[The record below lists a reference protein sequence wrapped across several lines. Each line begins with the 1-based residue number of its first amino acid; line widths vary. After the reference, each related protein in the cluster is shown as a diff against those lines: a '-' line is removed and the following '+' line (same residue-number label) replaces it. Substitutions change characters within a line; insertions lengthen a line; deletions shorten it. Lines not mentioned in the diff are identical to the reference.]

1 MGTEAFLF
9 YFYSMNDLPLN
20 ANYWN
25 DRYQHQQT
33 GWDVGYVSTPLK
45 EYIDQLSNK
54 DIAILIPGCG
64 NSYEA
69 AYLLQQ
75 GFNNITLIDI
85 SPLLTQ
91 QLAEKFSTY
100 PGNRLN
106 IITGNF
112 FALEGQYDLIL
123 EQTFF
128 CALDPSL
135 RKAYVQKMH
144 SLLKP
149 GGKLV
154 GVLFDREFEGGPPF
168 GGSQEEYKGLFA
180 PLFNIQ
186 VLAPCYN
193 SIKPRAGA
201 EVFII
206 ASK

>member
-1 MGTEAFLF
+1 
-9 YFYSMNDLPLN
+9 MNDLPLD

-25 DRYQHQQT
+25 GRYQQHQT
-33 GWDVGYVSTPLK
+33 GWDVGQVSTPLK
-45 EYIDQLSNK
+45 EYVDQLTIKN
-54 DIAILIPGCG
+54 IAILIPGCG

-69 AYLLQQ
+69 EYLVQQ
-75 GFNNITLIDI
+75 GFDNITLIDI

-91 QLAEKFSTY
+91 QLAEKFSAY
-100 PGNRLN
+100 LGNRLN
-106 IITGNF
+106 IITGDF

-128 CALDPSL
+128 CALEPSL
-135 RKAYVQKMH
+135 RGEYVHKMH

-154 GVLFDREFEGGPPF
+154 GVLFDRAFEGGPPF

-180 PLFNIQ
+180 PLFNIR

-193 SIKPRAGA
+193 SIKPRMNA
-201 EVFII
+201 EVFLI
-206 ASK
+206 AVK

>member
-1 MGTEAFLF
+1 
-9 YFYSMNDLPLN
+9 MNDLPLD
-20 ANYWN
+20 ATYWN
-25 DRYQHQQT
+25 DRYQQHQT
-33 GWDVGYVSTPLK
+33 GWDVGQVSTPLK
-45 EYIDQLSNK
+45 EYIDQLTNK

-69 AYLLQQ
+69 EYLLQQ

-91 QLAEKFSTY
+91 QLTEKFSAY
-100 PGNRLN
+100 VGNQLR
-106 IITGNF
+106 IITGDF
-112 FALEGQYDLIL
+112 FVPEGQYDLIL

-128 CALDPSL
+128 CALEPSL
-135 RKAYVQKMH
+135 RGAYVSKMH

-149 GGKLV
+149 GGKLA
-154 GVLFDREFEGGPPF
+154 GVLFDRAFEGGPPF
-168 GGSQEEYKGLFA
+168 GGSQEEYKELFA

-201 EVFII
+201 EVFMI
-206 ASK
+206 AVK

>member
-1 MGTEAFLF
+1 
-9 YFYSMNDLPLN
+9 MNDLPLD
-20 ANYWN
+20 ATYWN
-25 DRYQHQQT
+25 DRYQQHQT
-33 GWDVGYVSTPLK
+33 GWDVGHVSTPLK
-45 EYIDQLSNK
+45 KYIDQLTNK

-69 AYLLQQ
+69 EYLLQQ

-100 PGNRLN
+100 VGNRLN
-106 IITGNF
+106 IITGDF

-128 CALDPSL
+128 CALEPSL
-135 RKAYVQKMH
+135 RGAYVRKMY

-154 GVLFDREFEGGPPF
+154 GVLFDRAFEGGPPF
-168 GGSQEEYKGLFA
+168 GGSQEEYEGLFA

-193 SIKPRAGA
+193 SIKPRMNA
-201 EVFII
+201 EVFMI
-206 ASK
+206 AVR